1 VDFSF
6 TEEQTLLRNM
16 VQSFVQDN
24 YDFDARMKIVR
35 SDEGMSREIWQ
46 QFAELGLLAAPFSED
61 LGGLD
66 GGPIE
71 TMVIME
77 ELGRGLVVEPYL
89 PTVVLCGGTLS
100 RHGSAAQQQ
109 GHLPGLIAGEDIWAL
124 AYSESQSRFN
134 LADVRT
140 SAKADGDGYV
150 LNGAKAVVMGA
161 PWANKLIVS
170 ARLSGDQFD
179 RDGLGLFIVDKAA
192 AGVSTQD
199 YQTVDGSRASEITL
213 ENVAV
218 SADAL
223 IGEAGNGFAVLEEA
237 IDFGIGA
244 VCAEAIGHM
253 KMLNDATVEYCKT
266 RKQFGVPIGSFQV
279 LQHRMVDMFMEY
291 EQSVSMTYMVNMKL
305 AEAESERR
313 KAAAGA
319 KVQIGKSGRFVGQEA
334 VQLHGGMGMTEELN
348 VGHYFKRLTM
358 IDIQFGNVDH
368 HLKRFAAA

>member
-1 VDFSF
+1 MDFSF

-24 YDFDARMKIVR
+24 YDFDSRMKIVR
-35 SDEGMSREIWQ
+35 SDDGMSREIWG

-61 LGGLD
+61 MGGLD

-71 TMVIME
+71 IMVIME

-89 PTVVLCGGTLS
+89 PTVVLCGGILN
-100 RHGSAAQQQ
+100 RHGSDAQKEA
-109 GHLPGLIAGEDIWAL
+109 HLAGIIGGEDIWAL
-124 AYSESQSRFN
+124 GYSEPQSRFN
-134 LADVRT
+134 PADVLT

-150 LNGAKAVVMGA
+150 LNGTTAVVAAA

-170 ARLSGDQFD
+170 ARLSGDQRD
-179 RDGLGLFIVDKAA
+179 RDGIGLFIVDKSA

-199 YQTVDGSRASEITL
+199 YPTVDGNRASEVTL
-213 ENVAV
+213 ENVSV
-218 SADAL
+218 GADAL
-223 IGEAGNGFAVLEEA
+223 IGDAKSGLGILEEA
-237 IDFGIGA
+237 LDHGIGA
-244 VCAEAIGHM
+244 VCAEALGHM
-253 KMLNDATVEYCKT
+253 KCLNDATVEYCKT

-305 AEAESERR
+305 VESEEERR
-313 KAAAGA
+313 KAASGA
-319 KVQIGKSGRFVGQEA
+319 KVQIGKSGRFVGQQA

-348 VGHYFKRLTM
+348 VGHYFKRLTV
-358 IDIQFGNVDH
+358 IDTQFGNVDH

>member
-1 VDFSF
+1 MDFSF

-35 SDEGMSREIWQ
+35 SEEGMSQEIWQ
-46 QFAELGLLAAPFSED
+46 QFAELGLLAAPFSEEM
-61 LGGLD
+61 GGLD

-89 PTVVLCGGTLS
+89 PTVVLCGGILS
-100 RHGSAAQQQ
+100 RHGSDVQKEAQ
-109 GHLPGLIAGEDIWAL
+109 LPGIIGGEEIWAL
-124 AYSESQSRFN
+124 AYAEPQSRFN
-134 LADVRT
+134 PADVLT

-150 LNGAKAVVMGA
+150 LNGTKAVVVAA
-161 PWANKLIVS
+161 PWASKLIVS
-170 ARLSGDQFD
+170 ARISGEQRDS
-179 RDGLGLFIVDKAA
+179 DGLGLFIVEKSA

-199 YQTVDGSRASEITL
+199 YPTVDGNRASEVTL

-218 SADAL
+218 AADAL
-223 IGEAGNGFAVLEEA
+223 IGEAGNGLSILEEA
-237 IDFGIGA
+237 LDYGIGA

-253 KMLNDATVEYCKT
+253 KCLNDATVEYCKT

-305 AEAESERR
+305 VEGEGERR

-348 VGHYFKRLTM
+348 VGHYFKRLTV
-358 IDIQFGNVDH
+358 IDTQFGNVDH